1 MHLSLPPSLPPSLT
15 PSLPP
20 SLPPSLTPSLP
31 SSLYTVV
38 PIISTFPMGT
48 FIQNVSAMP
57 TLSCAAFSM
66 PPVFNVTIF
75 RDGTQLVTAAD
86 DSVTYS
92 FPAPLNLTT
101 DNGALFECVV
111 FNEAGVRSSRSFTLI
126 VQGTPRVGGQ
136 EGGGEGG
143 TARGGGREGGGGRRK
158 GGGT

>member
-1 MHLSLPPSLPPSLT
+1 
-15 PSLPP
+15 
-20 SLPPSLTPSLP
+20 
-31 SSLYTVV
+31 
-38 PIISTFPMGT
+38 MGT

-57 TLSCAAFSM
+57 TLTCVAFST

-86 DSVTYS
+86 NSVMYP

-111 FNEAGVRSSRSFTLI
+111 FSEAGVRNSRSFMLI
-126 VQGTPRVGGQ
+126 VQGKPRVGGR

-143 TARGGGREGGGGRRK
+143 SDGGRGREGWREGGGGRVGREK
-158 GGGT
+158 GGGGT

>member
-1 MHLSLPPSLPPSLT
+1 
-15 PSLPP
+15 
-20 SLPPSLTPSLP
+20 
-31 SSLYTVV
+31 
-38 PIISTFPMGT
+38 MGT

-57 TLSCAAFSM
+57 TLTCVAFST

-86 DSVTYS
+86 NSVMYP

-111 FNEAGVRSSRSFTLI
+111 FDEAGVRSSRSFTLI
-126 VQGTPRVGGQ
+126 VQGKRRVGGQ

-143 TARGGGREGGGGRRK
+143 TAGGEGRREGEGGREVGGERK
-158 GGGT
+158 EEEAFDCCTYNVSMRVM